1 MADSVDMSLDDII
14 NKNKQKDNGGP
25 HSRGHISDGYQKRRS
40 VRVYGSE
47 TCRGG
52 PSRRRR
58 MTPYSMPQRFPEPE
72 KMMVRGSEW
81 DYGTK
86 LFVSNLDYGVS
97 NDDIRLLFSD
107 VGELQEYA
115 LHYDKTGRSKGTAEV
130 VFTHRSDALAAMK
143 RYNNLQLDGRPMKVE
158 VKFVTHPVPAILPDF
173 APENPRGTFQRPGV
187 AADGRAHN
195 SRRGAHM
202 IGRGGFIDRSHH
214 KPVSA
219 EDLDADLDKY
229 HSDAMHIK

>member
-1 MADSVDMSLDDII
+1 MAESVDMSLDDII
-14 NKNKQKDNGGP
+14 KKNKQKDNGGRR
-25 HSRGHISDGYQKRRS
+25 SRGHIDQKRRS
-40 VRVYGSE
+40 VRVYGSG

-52 PSRRRR
+52 PSRRCR
-58 MTPYSMPQRFPEPE
+58 MTPYSMPQ
-72 KMMVRGSEW
+72 
-81 DYGTK
+81 
-86 LFVSNLDYGVS
+86 
-97 NDDIRLLFSD
+97 LLFSD
-107 VGELQEYA
+107 VGELKEYA

-143 RYNNLQLDGRPMKVE
+143 RYNNLQLDGRPMKIE
-158 VKFVTHPVPAILPDF
+158 VKFVTHPVPSILPDF
-173 APENPRGTFQRPGV
+173 APENPRGTFQSRPGV
-187 AADGRAHN
+187 AADGRARN
-195 SRRGAHM
+195 GRRGGHM

>member
-1 MADSVDMSLDDII
+1 MAESVDMSLDDII
-14 NKNKQKDNGGP
+14 KKNKQKDNGGRR
-25 HSRGHISDGYQKRRS
+25 SRGHIDQKRRS
-40 VRVYGSE
+40 VRVYGSG

-52 PSRRRR
+52 PSRRCR
-58 MTPYSMPQRFPEPE
+58 MTPYSMPQRFPEPD
-72 KMMVRGSEW
+72 KMMVGASEW

-107 VGELQEYA
+107 VGELKEYA

-143 RYNNLQLDGRPMKVE
+143 RYNNLQLDGRPMKIE
-158 VKFVTHPVPAILPDF
+158 VKFVTHPVPSILPDF
-173 APENPRGTFQRPGV
+173 APENPRGTFQSRPGV
-187 AADGRAHN
+187 AADGRARN
-195 SRRGAHM
+195 GRRGGHM